1 MWGEQKTREYLQRAG
16 FLSIEKHSLAHDVQN
31 YWYVVRK

>member
-16 FLSIEKHSLAHDVQN
+16 CRSIEKHTLAHDVQN
-31 YWYVVRK
+31 DR